1 MIRIM
6 TSNLPSK
13 FTPYQ
18 VFLVIII
25 PLILFTIVVDFMLLS
40 ALSAMLLP
48 ALEVTTREF
57 GLLVSAYAFSAGISA
72 FTAAGYADKFDRKQ
86 LLLFFYSGF
95 ILGVF
100 LSSLA
105 NSYTALFLARIITG
119 CFGGVVASICFAIV
133 TDIFAVRQRGRAMG
147 FVQMAFA
154 GGQILGL
161 PAGLYLATHLH
172 WHLSFAAIFFLG
184 LALLF
189 LVYKKMAPVDQHL
202 LEAKA
207 TLPLKHV
214 AKALKNW
221 NYLPV
226 FSNNALI
233 VTGDVA
239 LMTFGAAFISNNLN
253 IDLEDLPMI
262 YGVAGV
268 TTFIA
273 APFVG
278 KITDRYG
285 SFKTFIISTLL
296 MLVVVGVFT
305 NLQAPSLW
313 ALIGLHTLL
322 FVGINARMIT
332 SASLATVIPKKQER
346 GSFMAVDAALQQAA
360 AGVAAVAAGLIV
372 FQSADG
378 VIQRFPLLGGLVMV
392 VMSITIG
399 LMYRI
404 HRIARSAESH
414 N

>member
-1 MIRIM
+1 MISTM
-6 TSNLPSK
+6 TNNLPSK

-18 VFLVIII
+18 LFLVIII

-40 ALSAMLLP
+40 ALSAILLP

-72 FTAAGYADKFDRKQ
+72 FAAAGYADKFDRKQ

-133 TDIFAVRQRGRAMG
+133 TDIFAVKQRGRAMG
-147 FVQMAFA
+147 FIQMAFA

-184 LALLF
+184 LTLLF
-189 LVYKKMAPVDQHL
+189 LIYKKMTPVDQHL
-202 LEAKA
+202 VDSKG
-207 TLPLKHV
+207 TLPLKHI
-214 AKALKNW
+214 AKAIKNR
-221 NYLPV
+221 NYLHV

-239 LMTFGAAFISNNLN
+239 LMTFGSAFISNNLN
-253 IDLEDLPMI
+253 VALEDLPLI
-262 YGVAGV
+262 YGVAGLV
-268 TTFIA
+268 TFTAAPLVGKVTDHYGPLKIFIA
-273 APFVG
+273 
-278 KITDRYG
+278 
-285 SFKTFIISTLL
+285 STLL
-296 MLVVVGVFT
+296 TLITVGVFT
-305 NLQAPSLW
+305 HLQETLLLP
-313 ALIGLHTLL
+313 LIGLHTLL

-378 VIQRFPLLGGLVMV
+378 LIQRFSLLGGLVMV
-392 VMSITIG
+392 VMGITIG

-404 HRIARSAESH
+404 HLIAKSTESH